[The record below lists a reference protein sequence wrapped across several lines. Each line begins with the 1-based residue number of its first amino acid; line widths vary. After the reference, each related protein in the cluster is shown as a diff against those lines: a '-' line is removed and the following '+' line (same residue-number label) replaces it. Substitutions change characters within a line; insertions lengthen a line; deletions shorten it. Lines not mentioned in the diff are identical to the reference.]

1 MRDNKSAYNAAIYDD
16 HIVNV
21 LPYYREYHGQILDL
35 VRSMER
41 VWTMEKGRNAEK
53 RGIDWLDTGCGTGTL
68 AARVLDSRDDVR
80 FTLCD
85 PSPRMLDLAREKLKG
100 RGIQFLSGPS
110 QNLSFLEEFDV
121 VTAV

>member
-100 RGIQFLSGPS
+100 RGIHFLSGPS
-110 QNLSFLEEFDV
+110 
-121 VTAV
+121 

>member
-21 LPYYREYHGQILDL
+21 LLYYREYHGQILDL

-53 RGIDWLDTGCGTGTL
+53 RGIALERWLHFL
-68 AARVLDSRDDVR
+68 ESRGNPPEDVR
-80 FTLCD
+80 MHRD
-85 PSPRMLDLAREKLKG
+85 R
-100 RGIQFLSGPS
+100 RGIEIFPITI
-110 QNLSFLEEFDV
+110 EEHIALLRKCGFSSVDLLW
-121 VTAV
+121 TSYLQAGFWAVK